1 MASVA
6 LVPRAEQDI
15 RTALNVLALNFSL
28 NDKVVEELLKVG
40 VRNLEEF
47 RFLFEDEAKVGAFVA
62 KIGLGDEATIQT
74 ARLRRAWTATR
85 VYFSQVEQDRSKVA
99 LADLDSLL
107 EESELRDAKQ
117 AFWRR
122 YRLRFPAEVHPSDA
136 VVSRV
141 SRELSKRM
149 LCLFNV
155 WKVRSLQFQLGTS
168 QKKRRLGDGLFTEE
182 AETEESYTADCDTY
196 LNKLHTLLIAYSL
209 AGCQPMPGVADATKE
224 QTLGADSTE
233 YVEVPLDTMLQ
244 YFDRAKRA
252 VSGLP
257 VNKRLAW
264 LQARDSDERSEW
276 VTKFREGTR
285 SLGASSKSLWPVG
298 MPIGSRVRI
307 QVPAGPGNGKPT
319 AKQMRDGLRLCEG
332 FNKGT
337 CSNKNCGNGAHRCSV
352 ILRAERVCG
361 SPAHPAAKCKA
372 KAKP

>member
-1 MASVA
+1 MPLLPK
-6 LVPRAEQDI
+6 LVW
-15 RTALNVLALNFSL
+15 
-28 NDKVVEELLKVG
+28 
-40 VRNLEEF
+40 
-47 RFLFEDEAKVGAFVA
+47 
-62 KIGLGDEATIQT
+62 DEATIQT

-149 LCLFNV
+149 LCLF
-155 WKVRSLQFQLGTS
+155 LQFQLGTS

-182 AETEESYTADCDTY
+182 AETEESYAADCDTY

-244 YFDRAKRA
+244 YFYRAKRA

-285 SLGASSKSLWPVG
+285 SLGAVVKELMASRDAHWLPHVVSDNQSVAQQGRPPSPHQNPSSCRARLSMASQPR
-298 MPIGSRVRI
+298 SR
-307 QVPAGPGNGKPT
+307 
-319 AKQMRDGLRLCEG
+319 
-332 FNKGT
+332 
-337 CSNKNCGNGAHRCSV
+337 
-352 ILRAERVCG
+352 
-361 SPAHPAAKCKA
+361 
-372 KAKP
+372 

>member
-1 MASVA
+1 M
-6 LVPRAEQDI
+6 
-15 RTALNVLALNFSL
+15 
-28 NDKVVEELLKVG
+28 
-40 VRNLEEF
+40 
-47 RFLFEDEAKVGAFVA
+47 
-62 KIGLGDEATIQT
+62 
-74 ARLRRAWTATR
+74 
-85 VYFSQVEQDRSKVA
+85 A

-141 SRELSKRM
+141 SRELSKRV

-209 AGCQPMPGVADATKE
+209 AGCQPVPGVADATKE

-233 YVEVPLDTMLQ
+233 YVEVPLDIMLQ
-244 YFDRAKRA
+244 YFYRAKRA
-252 VSGLP
+252 VVGLP
-257 VNKRLAW
+257 VGKRLAW

-276 VTKFREGTR
+276 VTKFRGHPFVGSSCQR
-285 SLGASSKSLWPVG
+285 ADGQSGCPLASACGVRQSVG
-298 MPIGSRVRI
+298 SCASRHPAPSSGGPQARARI
-307 QVPAGPGNGKPT
+307 QVLAGPGH
-319 AKQMRDGLRLCEG
+319 QWQ
-332 FNKGT
+332 
-337 CSNKNCGNGAHRCSV
+337 AHREADARRPTP
-352 ILRAERVCG
+352 L
-361 SPAHPAAKCKA
+361 
-372 KAKP
+372 

>member
-1 MASVA
+1 M
-6 LVPRAEQDI
+6 
-15 RTALNVLALNFSL
+15 
-28 NDKVVEELLKVG
+28 VEELLKVG

-47 RFLFEDEAKVGAFVA
+47 RFLFEDEAKVGTFVA

-122 YRLRFPAEVHPSDA
+122 YRLRFPVEVHPSDA

-141 SRELSKRM
+141 SRELSKRK

-182 AETEESYTADCDTY
+182 AEIEESYPADCDTY

-233 YVEVPLDTMLQ
+233 YVEVPLDTILQ
-244 YFDRAKRA
+244 YFNRAKRA

-276 VTKFREGTR
+276 VTKFREGSR
-285 SLGASSKSLWPVG
+285 SLGAVVKELMASRDAHWLPHVVSDNQSVAAPVVT
-298 MPIGSRVRI
+298 PN
-307 QVPAGPGNGKPT
+307 PAGAAPKPASESKFLPGPVINGKPT

-372 KAKP
+372 KAKH